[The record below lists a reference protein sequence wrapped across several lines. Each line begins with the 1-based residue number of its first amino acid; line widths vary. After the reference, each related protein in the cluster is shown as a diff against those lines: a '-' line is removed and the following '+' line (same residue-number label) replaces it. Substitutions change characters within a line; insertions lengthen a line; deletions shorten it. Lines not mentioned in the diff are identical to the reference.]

1 MLDDATQ
8 LAAAGGLAVI
18 LIALVLKFLLG
29 KFTKRA

>member
-8 LAAAGGLAVI
+8 LAAAGGLVVI

-29 KFTKRA
+29 KCRSL